1 MTGVYPFSKVREDLE
16 QGGFFHSEKNRLLV
30 SQGEYMNKRTLK
42 GTMVAAAVAGLFIAG
57 AAHAE
62 SAPKAEKADMVKCM
76 GANAC
81 KGHSAC
87 KTASNACAG
96 QNGCGGKGF
105 IKTATEAECVEK
117 GGKVEK

>member
-1 MTGVYPFSKVREDLE
+1 
-16 QGGFFHSEKNRLLV
+16 
-30 SQGEYMNKRTLK
+30 MNKRTLK
-42 GTMVAAAVAGLFIAG
+42 GAMVAAAVAGLFIAG
-57 AAHAE
+57 AANAD

-87 KTASNACAG
+87 KTAGNACAG